1 MMNSLGLPPG
11 FRDVLFE
18 EARARRSIEGKLA
31 GVFEHRGY
39 KEVVPSTV
47 EFLDLYTRGKQSIK
61 DRVYRFLDRQD
72 NLLALRADF
81 TPAVARIVSTRAPA
95 AETPMK
101 VWYVGSVFRKV
112 EPEQG
117 RFCEFTQVGAELLG
131 TNSVATDTEIIGTAL
146 SCLSS
151 LGISNVLVHINH
163 VGIFRGIVDAMG
175 LDSMALS
182 LVKSELDRKD
192 TRALASRLQKLDV
205 PGDVQAQLHALT
217 GMIGGEDVLV
227 EARAQIR
234 NEQSRM
240 ALAELDGL
248 AAALAPWKQYLCY
261 DLTEVDELE
270 YYTGVMF
277 KFFSPR
283 LRVELGGGGRYDALM
298 REFGTEMPAIGF
310 SFSLESLMELV

>member
-1 MMNSLGLPPG
+1 MNSLGLPPG

-31 GVFEHRGY
+31 GVFEQRGY
-39 KEVVPSTV
+39 KEVIPSTV

-81 TPAVARIVSTRAPA
+81 TPAVARIVSTRSSASEMPI
-95 AETPMK
+95 K
-101 VWYVGSVFRKV
+101 LWYVGSVFRKV

-117 RFCEFTQVGAELLG
+117 RFCEITHAGAELLG
-131 TNSVATDTEIIGTAL
+131 TNSISTDAEIITTAL

-151 LGISNVLVHINH
+151 LGIENVLVHINH
-163 VGIFRGIVDAMG
+163 AGIFRGIVEAMG
-175 LDSMALS
+175 LDSTALS

-192 TRALASRLQKLDV
+192 TRALAARLQKLDV
-205 PGDVQAQLHALT
+205 PGDVQAQLRALT
-217 GMIGGEDVLV
+217 GMIGGEEVLA
-227 EARAQIR
+227 EARGKIR
-234 NEQSRM
+234 NEQSRI

-248 AAALAPWKQYLCY
+248 AAALAPWKKYLCY
-261 DLTEVDELE
+261 DLTEIDEME
-270 YYTGVMF
+270 YYTGIMF
-277 KFFSPR
+277 KFFSPK
-283 LRVELGGGGRYDALM
+283 LRAELGGGGRYDALM
-298 REFGTEMPAIGF
+298 KEFGTGMPAIGF

>member
-1 MMNSLGLPPG
+1 MNSLGLPPG

-31 GVFEHRGY
+31 GVFEQRGY
-39 KEVVPSTV
+39 KEVIPSTV

-81 TPAVARIVSTRAPA
+81 TPAVARIVSTRSSAS
-95 AETPMK
+95 ETAIK

-117 RFCEFTQVGAELLG
+117 RFCEITQVGAELLG
-131 TNSVATDTEIIGTAL
+131 TNSISTDAEIITTAL
-146 SCLSS
+146 SCLST
-151 LGISNVLVHINH
+151 LGIENVRVHINH
-163 VGIFRGIVDAMG
+163 AGIFRGIVEAMG
-175 LDSMALS
+175 LDNTALS

-192 TRALASRLQKLDV
+192 TRALAARLQKLDV
-205 PGDVQAQLHALT
+205 PGDVQVQLRALT
-217 GMIGGEDVLV
+217 GMIGGEEVLA
-227 EARAQIR
+227 EARAKIP

-240 ALAELDGL
+240 ALAELDEL
-248 AAALAPWKQYLCY
+248 AAALAPWKKSLCY
-261 DLTEVDELE
+261 DITEIDELE
-270 YYTGVMF
+270 YYTGIMF

-283 LRVELGGGGRYDALM
+283 LRAELGGGGRYDALM
-298 REFGTEMPAIGF
+298 KEFGPGMPAIGF